1 MMKKSIMMLATVIGV
16 SLATQTFA
24 NDMRIVALARPASDL
39 QLVAV
44 EGMKFKLTA
53 DKLQNRSYVAI
64 KSQDGEVLFSE
75 FVVTREGRYAKVFD
89 LSKLTDGTYLF
100 VIENGSE
107 KLEKPFVIATEVK
120 RTVVP
125 AGK

>member
-1 MMKKSIMMLATVIGV
+1 MKNSMLMLATVIGV
-16 SLATQTFA
+16 SCATQTFA
-24 NDMRIVALARPASDL
+24 NDMRIVALARPTSDL
-39 QLVAV
+39 QLVAL

-64 KSQDGEVLFSE
+64 KSQDGDVLFSE
-75 FVVTREGRYAKVFD
+75 FVINRNGRYAKVFD
-89 LSKLTDGTYLF
+89 LSMLTDGNYTF

-120 RTVVP
+120 RTVTP

>member
-1 MMKKSIMMLATVIGV
+1 MKNSMLMLATVIGV

-24 NDMRIVALARPASDL
+24 NDMRIVALARPTSDL
-39 QLVAV
+39 QLVAL

-53 DKLQNRSYVAI
+53 DKLENRSYVAI
-64 KSQDGEVLFSE
+64 KAANGDVLFSE
-75 FVVTREGRYAKVFD
+75 FVVNRHGRYAKVFD
-89 LSKLTDGTYLF
+89 LSLLNDGSYTF

-120 RTVVP
+120 RTVTS

>member
-1 MMKKSIMMLATVIGV
+1 MKKTMLMLAAVIGV

-24 NDMRIVALARPASDL
+24 NDMRIVRFARPASDL
-39 QLVAV
+39 QLVAL

-64 KSQDGEVLFSE
+64 KSQDGAVLFSE
-75 FVVTREGRYAKVFD
+75 FVVNREGRYAKVFD
-89 LSKLTDGTYLF
+89 LSMLTDGAYTF
-100 VIENGSE
+100 VIENGAE

-120 RTVVP
+120 RTVIP